1 MWDFIFSTF
10 SVKYFD
16 LVLVD
21 GRFRVACALK
31 VWERLKP
38 GAILMIHD
46 FHTKERRD
54 RYQPNVYKFYEDFKA
69 DWLDDRAELGVFIKR
84 EKVSTT
90 ELSSILEQQRKI
102 HN

>member
-1 MWDFIFSTF
+1 MRN
-10 SVKYFD
+10 FD

-46 FHTKERRD
+46 FHTEERRPI
-54 RYQPNVYKFYEDFKA
+54 YHPNVYKFYQDFKA
-69 DWLDDRAELGVFIKR
+69 DWLRERAELGVFNKR
-84 EKVSTT
+84 ENVPTS
-90 ELSSILEQQRKI
+90 ELPSILEKQRKMEF
-102 HN
+102 